1 MTIRVH
7 DPGLLTTIQDLGR
20 YHQAHLGISPAGAA
34 DPLALRIANLL
45 LGNDEDAAA
54 LEMTLLGATLEF
66 EQACLVALAG
76 ADADCKMAGEAVPL
90 WEAVQVPAGAV
101 LACRAIKTGAR
112 LYLAVE
118 GGIEVPLLMGSAS
131 THLAGKF
138 GGIQGR
144 KLKKGDSLRLLRG
157 PASGIRKL
165 KPGISERLYPAE
177 PIRVTRGLQQD
188 WFAPEAFETFFSC
201 AYTVSD
207 ESNRSGLR
215 LKGEPVRPRQ
225 TSQLLTEGV
234 PLGAI
239 QLPRDGQP
247 ILLLPDQQTTGG
259 YPKIAN
265 VIAADMYRAGQLQPR
280 GQVRFAEVEISRAV
294 ALLREQEQWLKQIFP
309 A

>member
-1 MTIRVH
+1 MTIQVRQ
-7 DPGLLTTIQDLGR
+7 PGLLTTVQDLGR

-34 DPLALRIANLL
+34 DPLALRVANLL
-45 LGNDEDAAA
+45 IGNQQGAAA
-54 LEMTLLGATLEF
+54 LEMTLVGATLEF

-76 ADADCKMAGEAVPL
+76 SDADCTMAGEAVPL
-90 WEAVQVPAGAV
+90 WEAIQVPAGAV

-112 LYLAVE
+112 LYLAVQ

-144 KLKKGDSLRLLRG
+144 QLKKGDSLHLVRG

-165 KPGISERLYPAE
+165 RPGATEQFYPAG
-177 PIRVTRGLQQD
+177 PIRVTRGLQQN
-188 WFAPEAFETFFSC
+188 WFAQQALETFFSST
-201 AYTVSD
+201 YTVSD

-215 LKGEPVRPRQ
+215 LKGEPLQPRT

-239 QLPRDGQP
+239 QVPRDGQP
-247 ILLLPDQQTTGG
+247 ILLLGDQQTTGG

-265 VIAADMYRAGQLQPR
+265 VIAADMHRAGQLRPR
-280 GQVRFAEVEISRAV
+280 EHVRFAEVEISRAV
-294 ALLREQEQWLKQIFP
+294 ALLQEQEQWLKQIFL